1 MKRARITTMVSTSA
15 AAAFLSFACEGAPAR
30 NGWTGAT
37 DSLASTHIVVRN
49 TADPIWHERERWRIS
64 EEWRIGRAVGDGP
77 DVFGRIQSLQV
88 DHAGR
93 VWVLD
98 GLAHR
103 LVVFDGSGT
112 HVMTTGREGGGPGEF
127 TRPEHVEQGPDGS
140 MWVVDVGAN
149 RISRFDATGRYLDSR
164 SIPSG
169 YPITPW
175 RGGFDASGRFYTPV
189 AAPPVESEQVAF
201 TYVRHDSA
209 FVPIDTL
216 RRPHDPNVRQTF
228 EFQGTVGRIP
238 LQGSL
243 VWQLTQEGNVLS
255 LVTDEYRLIEF
266 TGRGDTIRSI
276 TRLFTPL
283 RVTEGDRVELR
294 TAWEPYL
301 NEGELPS
308 WWSKLPATKPPVTG
322 LFFQD
327 DEDAIWVEREPGSP
341 EVEERVFDVFDR
353 EGRYLGPVQLPY
365 ALARHPR
372 PVVRGGFLYGVARDE
387 LDVAHAVKLRVIK

>member
-1 MKRARITTMVSTSA
+1 MKFASITAMFSTGA
-15 AAAFLSFACEGAPAR
+15 IGALLLSACERAPAR
-30 NGWTGAT
+30 GGWTGASDT
-37 DSLASTHIVVRN
+37 LASGHVVVRN
-49 TADPIWHERERWRIS
+49 TANPVWQEREGWRIA
-64 EEWRIGRAVGDGP
+64 EEWRIGRVEGDGP
-77 DVFGRIQSLQV
+77 DVFGRIQSFDV
-88 DHAGR
+88 DDAGR

-98 GLAHR
+98 GLAQR
-103 LVVFDGSGT
+103 LVVFDGSGS
-112 HVMTTGREGGGPGEF
+112 HLMTTGREGGGPGEF

-149 RISRFDATGRYLDSR
+149 RISRFDAAGRPLDSR

-175 RGGFDASGRFYTPV
+175 RGGFDGSGRFYTPV
-189 AAPPVESEQVAF
+189 AAPPVESEQVAY

-209 FVPIDTL
+209 LVPIDTL

-228 EFQGTVGRIP
+228 GFRGAVGRIP

-243 VWQLTQEGNVLS
+243 VWQLTEEGTVLA
-255 LVTDEYRLIEF
+255 LVTDEYRLIEL
-266 TGRGDTIRSI
+266 TGKGDTVRTISRS
-276 TRLFTPL
+276 FTPL
-283 RVTEGDRVELR
+283 QVTEGDREELR
-294 TAWEPYL
+294 KAWEPYL
-301 NEGELPS
+301 NEGERPS

-327 DEDAIWVEREPGSP
+327 DEDAIWVEREPGSS
-341 EVEERVFDVFDR
+341 EVEERLFDIFDR

-372 PVVRGGFLYGVARDE
+372 PMVRGGFLYGVARDE
-387 LDVAHAVKLRVIK
+387 LDVAHVVKVRVIK